1 MTGRRSTLLR
11 LHCAE
16 KGSLHTDALAAFC
29 VNRRRGSVRA
39 EEPAMLF

>member
-1 MTGRRSTLLR
+1 MTGGRNSLLR
-11 LHCAE
+11 LHSAE
-16 KGSLHTDALAAFC
+16 KGSPHNSVQVVFC